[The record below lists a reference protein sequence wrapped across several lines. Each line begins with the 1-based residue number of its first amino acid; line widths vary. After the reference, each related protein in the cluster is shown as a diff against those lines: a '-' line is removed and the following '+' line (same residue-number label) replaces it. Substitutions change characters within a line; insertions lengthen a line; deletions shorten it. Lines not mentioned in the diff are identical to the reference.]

1 MPLHQL
7 VQIVLCNFTLAACLF
22 TDKRIYQADTGSP
35 ASGAEETVADCVC
48 SFNRRHI
55 SAIESA
61 RKWVAAAPGLLF
73 GVVYDGVITVAKKSA
88 KERLLVVIV
97 NRKDFPGSRQL
108 HNLGGGDVITLA

>member
-1 MPLHQL
+1 MPKKLLQTKS
-7 VQIVLCNFTLAACLF
+7 VTS
-22 TDKRIYQADTGSP
+22 T
-35 ASGAEETVADCVC
+35 
-48 SFNRRHI
+48 
-55 SAIESA
+55 
-61 RKWVAAAPGLLF
+61 AAPGLLF